1 MITPNRTINKLI
13 HGLALISVVF
23 YSSFALAEYDFKN
36 GNASLEVVINA
47 IPQEAI
53 DHVSMGLLAET
64 PALGKSRP
72 EVGANVYSFPQGSHI
87 IYYVVHEQ
95 QLVVFG
101 VLHKRMAPL
110 AHLNERGLT

>member
-1 MITPNRTINKLI
+1 MPAFRLTPDAQADLI
-13 HGLALISVVF
+13 EIRRYTLQQWG
-23 YSSFALAEYDFKN
+23 AEQSQKYLCEIRN
-36 GNASLEVVINA
+36 T
-47 IPQEAI
+47 
-53 DHVSMGLLAET
+53 MGLLAET